1 MSAKTA
7 KQAAPTSSAAALEAT
22 LRRAYAMQTA
32 GDADGAAAIYR
43 HVLES
48 CPDETRALTLLAAI
62 EATRGDRGEAKRLFE
77 AALRADPKAR
87 APRLQLT
94 AIALQDNDPERALGL
109 IRRYT
114 EAFPKDPKGWSLR
127 GRAAQASGG
136 AQEAVAS
143 FAEAEATGDAR
154 AAGPLGKALEAVGDY
169 AQAVAA
175 YRRLLVQNPNNATVH
190 AAIGA
195 AFDRMGRRQ
204 EASESYQRAIV
215 LDPTN
220 WEAQAALGFNL
231 NRTGQFDA
239 AADAYGLALPGAAH
253 KADVLN
259 NIGNCRLSQGRP
271 RLARSIYRQALAAD
285 PANIPA
291 RRNLCMATAYD
302 DGATSDDL
310 AAACR
315 ASVAD
320 LKIATRPQLRVGN
333 DGPLRVGFV
342 SADFRHHSV
351 SAFVEPLFANAATHG
366 IDVHAYSLV
375 QTPDKVTARLRDRAA
390 VWRDAADWTTAE
402 AVRRIR
408 ADDVDILIDLAG
420 QTSEARFDI
429 FAARPAPV
437 QASWLGWPAT
447 TGLTAIDFKI
457 SDRLLTPAE
466 TTETLVEAPLNLA
479 GPALCFQPPDEA
491 PPIAPAP
498 ILTRGAPTFG
508 SFNRVFKASPTTL
521 KLWAAAMAAVPD
533 ARLVL
538 KNSAFGCPVASD
550 HFLQRL
556 AAVGIA
562 PARVTLMNALA
573 TRAQHLAV
581 YDDIDIALDSAPYNG
596 VTTTCEA
603 LWMGVPT
610 VTIAGDQALARYGLS
625 VMTHA
630 GLPEY
635 VAEDQGEFAEI
646 VRRLVAEPE
655 RLAARRRTMR
665 HRMTASPLMDG
676 SAFAESFAQGCRTM
690 LDCIRRQTA

>member
-7 KQAAPTSSAAALEAT
+7 KPAVSTASAAALEAT
-22 LRRAYAMQTA
+22 LRQAYAMQTA
-32 GDADGAAAIYR
+32 GDTDSAGAIYR
-43 HVLES
+43 CVLETQ
-48 CPDETRALTLLAAI
+48 PDDPRALTLLAAI
-62 EATRGDRGEAKRLFE
+62 EASRGDRVEAKRLFE
-77 AALRADPKAR
+77 AALRADPKAP

-94 AIALQDNDPERALGL
+94 AMALQDNDPERALGL

-114 EAFPKDPKGWSLR
+114 EAFPKDSKGWNLR
-127 GRAAQASGG
+127 GRAAQGAGG

-143 FAEAEATGDAR
+143 FAEAEATGDAH

-169 AQAVAA
+169 AQAVTA
-175 YRRLLVQNPNNATVH
+175 YRRLLAQDPSNATVH
-190 AAIGA
+190 AAIGG

-204 EASESYQRAIV
+204 EASVCYQSAV
-215 LDPTN
+215 ALDPAN
-220 WEAQAALGFNL
+220 WEAQSALGFNL

-239 AADAYGLALPGAAH
+239 AADAYGLALPGAPR

-271 RLARSIYRQALAAD
+271 RLARAIYREALAAD

-302 DGATSDDL
+302 DGATSADL
-310 AAACR
+310 ATTCR
-315 ASVAD
+315 AAVAG
-320 LKIATRPQLRVGN
+320 LKIAARPRLRASD
-333 DGPLRVGFV
+333 DGPVRVGFV

-351 SAFVEPLFANAATHG
+351 SAFVEPLFANAASQG
-366 IDVHAYSLV
+366 IDIHAYSLV
-375 QTPDKVTARLRDRAA
+375 QAPDKVTARLRDRAA
-390 VWRDAADWTTAE
+390 LWRDAAGWTTAE
-402 AVRRIR
+402 AVRQIR

-447 TGLTAIDFKI
+447 TGLEAIDFKI
-457 SDRLLTPAE
+457 SDRLLTPPE
-466 TTETLVEAPLNLA
+466 TTEALVEAPLNLA
-479 GPALCFQPPDEA
+479 GPALCFQPPDDA

-498 ILTRGAPTFG
+498 ILTCGAPTFG

-521 KLWAAAMAAVPD
+521 RLWAAAMAAVPN

-550 HFLQRL
+550 RFLQRL
-556 AAVGIA
+556 VAVGIA
-562 PARVTLMNALA
+562 PTRVTLMNAQA

-665 HRMTASPLMDG
+665 HRLTASPLMDG
-676 SAFAESFAQGCRTM
+676 PAFANAFAQGCRTM
-690 LDCIRRQTA
+690 LDRIRAQTV